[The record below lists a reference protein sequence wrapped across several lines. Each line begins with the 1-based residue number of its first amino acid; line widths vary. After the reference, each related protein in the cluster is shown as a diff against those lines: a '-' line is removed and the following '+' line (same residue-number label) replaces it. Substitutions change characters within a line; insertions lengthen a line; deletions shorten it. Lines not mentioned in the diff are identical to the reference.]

1 MNPCLAPNERS
12 SKKLKGWLESWSVI
26 KKWALTII
34 LSYQFQKKTKTTK
47 GKKRKK
53 ADYSNM
59 KASWSR
65 EVNQTYLGIEEV
77 KFWLFIKAQLKDR
90 AVRIITGCDDIFTC
104 N

>member
-1 MNPCLAPNERS
+1 MAWELVCYQEMSPYNYFEL
-12 SKKLKGWLESWSVI
+12 SV
-26 KKWALTII
+26 
-34 LSYQFQKKTKTTK
+34 SKKTKTTK